1 MTVALEDVM
10 LNRLLVALSLVI
22 ASHLIMPMATE
33 AQSLG
38 AFRWQLQPYCNVLT
52 LTVTQSG
59 GAYRLEGTDDQCGSA
74 RAAAIGMAFQ
84 QLDGTIGLGLT
95 IVGSPDGSPVHV
107 DATIT
112 IATLSGT
119 WRDSAGH
126 TGAFVLTP
134 GAGAGGSRRPA
145 SPRGGLSGVSLGF
158 GLSST
163 TGADNNVSLQVDVQQ
178 IKAGLDMRTPNAEN
192 LAIGRDA
199 LSAFDVTSDSGYN
212 TAFGNRALK
221 SLTDGALN
229 TAIGEG
235 ALAFTTRG
243 NVNTAV
249 GSQALTNNTIGN
261 ENVAIGEATMYGN
274 RSGGGNVGVG
284 NFALERINDGSR
296 NVGIGW
302 GALRG
307 PNGSDNIAIG
317 YLAGQALFSGST
329 SFNNIFIGSPGVAGD
344 NNTIRIGGPGH
355 VSTSIAGI
363 ANQTSGSG
371 VPVYINLSGKLGTV
385 TSSIRYKTELAS
397 VEADARRLHALNP
410 VRFVYKPEYD
420 DGSKQVQFGLIAE
433 EVATTFP
440 ELVARDEEGRPW
452 TVRYHL
458 LTPLLL
464 AEVQRLE
471 RERMAL
477 MEALAERD
485 RTQALRMDELIRE
498 IAELRKETGHK

>member
-1 MTVALEDVM
+1 M
-10 LNRLLVALSLVI
+10 LHRLVVALSLVI
-22 ASHLIMPMATE
+22 ASHVILPIAAE

-74 RAAAIGMAFQ
+74 RAGAIGMAFQ
-84 QLDGTIGLGLT
+84 RLDGTIGLGLT
-95 IVGSPDGSPVHV
+95 IVGSPDGSPVHI
-107 DATIT
+107 DATISV
-112 IATLSGT
+112 ATLGGT
-119 WRDSAGH
+119 WRDSVGNS
-126 TGAFVLTP
+126 GAFVSTP
-134 GAGAGGSRRPA
+134 GAGVGGSPRP
-145 SPRGGLSGVSLGF
+145 SSQPGGLNGVSLGF

-163 TGADNNVSLQVDVQQ
+163 TGADNNVSLEVDVEQV
-178 IKAGLDMRTPNAEN
+178 KAGLDMRTPNAVN
-192 LAIGRDA
+192 LAIGLDA
-199 LSAFDVTSDSGYN
+199 LSTFDTTADSGYN

-229 TAIGEG
+229 TAVGDG

-243 NVNTAV
+243 SANTAV
-249 GSQALTNNTIGN
+249 GVQALANNTIGN
-261 ENVAIGEATMYGN
+261 SNVAIGDASMYLN
-274 RSGGGNVGVG
+274 SSGASNVGIG
-284 NFALERINDGSR
+284 DFALERIRDGSR

-317 YLAGQALFSGST
+317 YEAGQALYSGST
-329 SFNNIFIGSPGVAGD
+329 SFNNIFLGSPGFVGD
-344 NNTIRIGGPGH
+344 NNTIRIGRPGH
-355 VSTSIAGI
+355 VSTFIAGI
-363 ANQTSGSG
+363 VSQTSGSG
-371 VPVYINLSGKLGTV
+371 VPVYINAGGKLGTV

-397 VEADARRLHALNP
+397 VEEDARRLHLLNP
-410 VRFVYKPEYD
+410 QRFFYKPEYD
-420 DGSKQVQFGLIAE
+420 DGSRQVQFGLIAE
-433 EVATTFP
+433 DVATTFP

-464 AEVQRLE
+464 SEVQRLE

-477 MEALAERD
+477 MEALAARD
-485 RTQALRMDELIRE
+485 RTQALRVDELTRE
-498 IAELRKETGHK
+498 IAELRKATGNRNK

>member
-1 MTVALEDVM
+1 
-10 LNRLLVALSLVI
+10 
-22 ASHLIMPMATE
+22 
-33 AQSLG
+33 
-38 AFRWQLQPYCNVLT
+38 
-52 LTVTQSG
+52 
-59 GAYRLEGTDDQCGSA
+59 
-74 RAAAIGMAFQ
+74 MAFQ

-95 IVGSPDGSPVHV
+95 IVGSPDGSPVHI
-107 DATIT
+107 DATINV
-112 IATLSGT
+112 ATLGGT

-126 TGAFVLTP
+126 TGAFVFTP
-134 GAGAGGSRRPA
+134 GAGAGGSPRPA
-145 SPRGGLSGVSLGF
+145 SQRGGLNGVSLGF

-163 TGADNNVSLQVDVQQ
+163 TGPDNNVSLQVDVQQ
-178 IKAGLDMRTPNAEN
+178 VKAGLDMRTPNAEN

-199 LSAFDVTSDSGYN
+199 LGTFDATADSGHN

-229 TAIGEG
+229 TAVGDG
-235 ALAFTTRG
+235 ALESTTRG
-243 NVNTAV
+243 SANTAV
-249 GSQALTNNTIGN
+249 GSQALNINTIGV
-261 ENVAIGEATMYGN
+261 ENVAIGRASMYGN
-274 RSGGGNVGVG
+274 RSGGDNVGIG
-284 NFALERINDGSR
+284 NFALGISDGSR
-296 NVGIGW
+296 NVGIGY
-302 GALRG
+302 GALSRA
-307 PNGSDNIAIG
+307 NGSDNIAIG
-317 YLAGQALFSGST
+317 HDAGRGLYSGIT
-329 SFNNIFIGSPGVAGD
+329 SFNNIFIGSAGVAGD

-371 VPVYINLSGKLGTV
+371 VPVYINAFGKLGTV
-385 TSSIRYKTELAS
+385 TSSIRYKMELAS
-397 VEADARRLHALNP
+397 VEEDARRLHDLKP
-410 VRFVYKPEYD
+410 LRFVYKPEYD
-420 DGSKQVQFGLIAE
+420 DGSRQVQFGLIAE

-464 AEVQRLE
+464 ADVQRLE

-485 RTQALRMDELIRE
+485 RTQALRIDELTRE

>member
-1 MTVALEDVM
+1 MPNPLV
-10 LNRLLVALSLVI
+10 VALSLVI
-22 ASHLIMPMATE
+22 ASHVIMPVAAE

-52 LTVTQSG
+52 VTVTQSG

-95 IVGSPDGSPVHV
+95 IVGSPGGSPVHV
-107 DATIT
+107 EATINV
-112 IATLSGT
+112 ATLGGT

-126 TGAFVLTP
+126 TGAFVFTP
-134 GAGAGGSRRPA
+134 GAGAGGTPRPA
-145 SPRGGLSGVSLGF
+145 SQGSGLNGVSLGF

-178 IKAGLDMRTPNAEN
+178 VKTGLDMRTPNGLN

-199 LSAFDVTSDSGYN
+199 LSAFDATADSGYN
-212 TAFGNRALK
+212 TAFGDHALRT
-221 SLTDGALN
+221 LTDGALN
-229 TAIGEG
+229 TAVGAG

-243 NVNTAV
+243 SANTAI
-249 GSQALTNNTIGN
+249 GAQALTNNTLGS
-261 ENVAIGEATMYGN
+261 ENIAIGDATMYLN
-274 RSGGGNVGVG
+274 RSGGSNVGIG

-317 YLAGQALFSGST
+317 YEAGQALYSGST
-329 SFNNIFIGSPGVAGD
+329 SFNNIFIGSPGVVGD

-371 VPVYINLSGKLGTV
+371 VPVYINASGKLGTV
-385 TSSIRYKTELAS
+385 TSSIRYKMELAS
-397 VEADARRLHALNP
+397 VEEDARRLHDLNP
-410 VRFVYKPEYD
+410 LRFVYKPEYD
-420 DGSKQVQFGLIAE
+420 DGSRQVQFGLIAE

-464 AEVQRLE
+464 ADVQRLE

-485 RTQALRMDELIRE
+485 RTQALRIDELTRE